1 MLFENRRDALE
12 QMIVTAAED
21 AEDSRQHPE
30 RLEVGSD
37 LPDRRTHD
45 RTDEN
50 DIAAALPARKPAE
63 RAELAE
69 GRPVVRIG
77 LDAFWIAQPRMAK
90 STATPALAHRIGDR
104 IDGRLPPPQMIASG
118 PSSAAWPTAGL
129 VMFPHHWRRGGWPW
143 SAVVSRNG

>member
-21 AEDSRQHPE
+21 AEDSRQQPE

-50 DIAAALPARKPAE
+50 HIAAALPARKPAE

-77 LDAFWIAQPRMAK
+77 LDAFWIRPAANGEK
-90 STATPALAHRIGDR
+90 HHAAPALATASA
-104 IDGRLPPPQMIASG
+104 PQ
-118 PSSAAWPTAGL
+118 TAG
-129 VMFPHHWRRGGWPW
+129 FRR
-143 SAVVSRNG
+143 RR